1 MNFSNSGEIVK
12 FLNDSM
18 KEASLLKEL
27 KHEHIIEFEDAFIS
41 NGNEMS
47 LEFNIVIELAEGGT
61 L

>member
-27 KHEHIIEFEDAFIS
+27 KHEHIIGFEDAFIS
-41 NGNEMS
+41 KKN
-47 LEFNIVIELAEGGT
+47 
-61 L
+61 